1 MKRRIHIAIAAAL
14 GLAFAGASGA
24 VEVRSEGAVRALLAD
39 QGYSHVGDLDLRGGV
54 WLGEG
59 RDSEGRPVTIKV
71 DPGTA
76 RVFSTS
82 RKVTVVRTPAP
93 VHTREIVREVEV
105 PVDREVIRE
114 VPVERTVV
122 REVPVPVEREV
133 VREVAVVPTS
143 PLTAQGVRQ
152 VLVDAGF
159 HDVHDLEMR
168 RGKWKAEARDAT
180 GDDKEIH
187 VDAITGA
194 IVHVEDD

>member
-1 MKRRIHIAIAAAL
+1 MKRQIHIAMATAL
-14 GLAFAGASGA
+14 GLAFAGAAGA
-24 VEVRSEGAVRALLAD
+24 VEVRSESAVRALLAD
-39 QGYSHVGDLDLRGGV
+39 QGYSDVGDLDLRGGV

-59 RDSEGRPVTIKV
+59 RDAEGRPVTIKV

-93 VHTREIVREVEV
+93 VHTHEVVREVEV
-105 PVDREVIRE
+105 PVEREVIRE

-122 REVPVPVEREV
+122 REVPVEREI
-133 VREVAVVPTS
+133 VREVAVVPAT
-143 PLTAQGVRQ
+143 PLTAQGARQ

-168 RGKWKAEARDAT
+168 NGKWKAEARDAT
-180 GDDKEIH
+180 GDDREVHI
-187 VDAITGA
+187 DAMTGA
-194 IVHVEDD
+194 IVHVEED